1 MAQST
6 NKLFFLKKV
15 DLSHQFG
22 LHNLIPFIILTELKG
37 QAWLSSSEGPFH
49 LQCLGMMLTYY

>member
-15 DLSHQFG
+15 DISHQFG
-22 LHNLIPFIILTELKG
+22 LHDLIPFIILTELKG

-49 LQCLGMMLTYY
+49 LVFGNDVDI

>member
-15 DLSHQFG
+15 DISHQFG
-22 LHNLIPFIILTELKG
+22 LYNLITLIILTEIKG
-37 QAWLSSSEGPFH
+37 QTWLSSWEVPFR
-49 LQCLGMMLTYY
+49 LQCLGMMLTY